1 MTRRPSGS
9 GDDGSLVHEGGLGG
23 FLPTFVLSYGF
34 YLALGD
40 PTDPFDLV
48 TGALSAGVVA
58 VTLAS
63 VVIRPPSSA
72 GTLAARIG
80 RATLFLPYLLW
91 EIGRANVDIASV
103 ILHPSLPVDPA
114 VVTFDPE
121 ADGGFERAVL
131 GNTITLTPGTVTI
144 TADEGQFRVHT
155 LTAAT
160 RAGLTAGSLRRA
172 VRWVFHGRTGS

>member
-1 MTRRPSGS
+1 MSRRTTES
-9 GDDGSLVHEGGLGG
+9 DDDRLLVREGELGG
-23 FLPTFVLSYGF
+23 VLLTFVLSYGF

-63 VVIRPPSSA
+63 VVVRPASSA
-72 GTLAARIG
+72 GPLAARIA

-91 EIGRANVDIASV
+91 EVGRANVDVASV
-103 ILHPSLPVDPA
+103 ILHPELPVDPA

-121 ADGGFERAVL
+121 VDGRFERAVL
-131 GNTITLTPGTVTI
+131 GNAITLTPGTVTI
-144 TADEGQFRVHT
+144 TADEAQFRVHT

-160 RAGLTAGSLRRA
+160 RAGLTAGPLRRA
-172 VRWVFHGRTGS
+172 VRWVFHGRAES